1 VAKRKSIGCDPLDWI
16 GEAGAESRKDPAAG
30 GGSVPPSA
38 SGADGSTVP
47 DQGQPGGIPQTMLSL
62 ADPSPPLHLEQ
73 LQIERQLLLV
83 EEAAA
88 CERPARPLL
97 NQRLWTVL
105 LLLISLGVATLLFQ
119 ETRRQWSERIV
130 ILDRA
135 LERIEKEKQRNEQVL
150 AQVISEKEGLIR
162 EKQGALTR
170 AEALREEVL
179 EELRYTRAE
188 GRRLQL
194 ENQDLLERI
203 LREGDERRAATS
215 PQKSATEENR
225 HP

>member
-1 VAKRKSIGCDPLDWI
+1 MP
-16 GEAGAESRKDPAAG
+16 
-30 GGSVPPSA
+30 
-38 SGADGSTVP
+38 
-47 DQGQPGGIPQTMLSL
+47 IP
-62 ADPSPPLHLEQ
+62 
-73 LQIERQLLLV
+73 
-83 EEAAA
+83 
-88 CERPARPLL
+88 ERPARPLL

-105 LLLISLGVATLLFQ
+105 LLLVSLGVATLLFQ

-135 LERIEKEKQRNEQVL
+135 LERIEKDKQRNEQVL

-170 AEALREEVL
+170 AEALREEAL

-194 ENQDLLERI
+194 ENQELLERI

-215 PQKSATEENR
+215 PQNPAPEENR